1 MSRTLILFLMLSCQ
15 SKTSSVDIW
24 SAAELLEELHD
35 KRQTLPCVSDP
46 ALYIRVLW
54 PQLDKSPMPANHLCK
69 TNSEQCIQEAKKDFC
84 QSEILKEIERE
95 KEAFM
100 IP

>member
-1 MSRTLILFLMLSCQ
+1 MPRTLILFLLLSCQ
-15 SKTSSVDIW
+15 PKSSSLDIW
-24 SAAELLEELHD
+24 SAAELLEDLHD
-35 KRQTLPCVSDP
+35 KGQTLPCVSDP

-54 PQLDKSPMPANHLCK
+54 PQLDKSPMPEDHFCKKNHAL
-69 TNSEQCIQEAKKDFC
+69 CIQEAKKAFC
-84 QSEILKEIERE
+84 QSDILKEIESE